1 MTYYLSSFGGVGWQ
15 FFDNNGIILS
25 GGKIYS
31 YEAGTTTPAP
41 TYTDSTGGT
50 PHANPIVLNSAGRVA
65 TGEIWQPAGSSYKY
79 VLETSAGV
87 LIGTFDNVSAIV
99 SGEATLANF
108 TGNGSQTVFNL
119 AFAPPSENS
128 TNIYISGV
136 YQQKNT
142 YSVVGT
148 AVTFSS
154 APPFG
159 SSIEVTYF

>member
-1 MTYYLSSFGGVGWQ
+1 MTVYLSSFGGVGWQ
-15 FFDNNGIILS
+15 FFDANGVPLS

-31 YEAGTTTPAP
+31 YEAGTTIPAP
-41 TYTDSTGGT
+41 TYTDNTGST
-50 PHANPIVLNSAGRVA
+50 PHANPIVLSSSGRVA
-65 TGEIWQPAGSSYKY
+65 SGEIWQPASTNYKY
-79 VLETSAGV
+79 VLETASSI
-87 LIGTFDNVSAIV
+87 LIGTFDNVGTIV
-99 SGEATLANF
+99 SGEATVANF

-119 AFAPPSENS
+119 AFAPLSENS

-142 YSVVGT
+142 YSVTGA

>member
-1 MTYYLSSFGGVGWQ
+1 MTVYLSSFGGVGWQ
-15 FFDNNGIILS
+15 FFDANGVPLS

-31 YEAGTTTPAP
+31 YEAGTTIPAP
-41 TYTDSTGGT
+41 TYTDNTGST
-50 PHANPIVLNSAGRVA
+50 PHANPIVLSSSGRVA
-65 TGEIWQPAGSSYKY
+65 SGEIWQPAGANYKY
-79 VLETSAGV
+79 VLETASGI
-87 LIGTFDNVSAIV
+87 LIGTFDNVGTIV
-99 SGEATLANF
+99 SGEATVANF

-119 AFAPPSENS
+119 AFAPLSENS

-142 YSVVGT
+142 YSVTGA

>member
-1 MTYYLSSFGGVGWQ
+1 MTVYLSSFGGVGWQ
-15 FFDNNGIILS
+15 FFDANGVPLS

-31 YEAGTTTPAP
+31 YEAGTTIAAP
-41 TYTDSTGGT
+41 TYTDNTGST
-50 PHANPIVLNSAGRVA
+50 PHANPIVLSSSGRVA
-65 TGEIWQPAGSSYKY
+65 SGEIWQPAGANYKY
-79 VLETSAGV
+79 VLETASGV
-87 LIGTFDNVSAIV
+87 LIGTFDNVGTIV
-99 SGEATLANF
+99 SGEATVANF

-142 YSVVGT
+142 YSVIGA